1 MVIQI
6 LITLIAIVV
15 ALKAITQF
23 RRHLLAPAP
32 MIGWIIF
39 WIAITILVWLPDLT
53 DRIAALLQVGRGADA
68 IMYLSLIAIFYLFFR
83 VFVRLEKTEQLV
95 TLLARAIA
103 LIDTD
108 SKR

>member
-6 LITLIAIVV
+6 LITLIAIIV

-23 RRHLLAPAP
+23 RRHVLAGAP
-32 MIGWIIF
+32 MIAWIIF
-39 WIAITILVWLPDLT
+39 WITITILVWLPDMT

-68 IMYLSLIAIFYLFFR
+68 IMYISLIAIFYLLFR
-83 VFVRLEKTEQLV
+83 IFVRLEKTEQLV

-103 LIDTD
+103 LIDNDTR
-108 SKR
+108 K